1 MSPPRATVSVL
12 VLCVVVLVISSPVK
26 ALLTTMEPSV
36 FAVGEEE
43 LAGVTVTVTGR
54 VLT

>member
-1 MSPPRATVSVL
+1 MSPPRATVSVE
-12 VLCVVVLVISSPVK
+12 VLCVDVLVISSPVS
-26 ALLTTMEPSV
+26 ALLTEIEPSELV
-36 FAVGEEE
+36 VGDE